1 MLRCHN
7 IQSFVRETII
17 SFRGCLPLAVVIGRI
32 PGFLL
37 FFLRFAGTLPIIEMS
52 TATLG
57 WSCCAESDA
66 WGNVRLY
73 FDQIIGVPQRSPWL
87 DSGEGGDFASWIAP

>member
-1 MLRCHN
+1 MVRVMVILGKLFEMLDECRDVIHEKE
-7 IQSFVRETII
+7 QSFVRETII
-17 SFRGCLPLAVVIGRI
+17 SFRGCLPLAVVIERI

-57 WSCCAESDA
+57 WSCCAEGDA

-73 FDQIIGVPQRSPWL
+73 SARL
-87 DSGEGGDFASWIAP
+87 

>member
-1 MLRCHN
+1 M
-7 IQSFVRETII
+7 
-17 SFRGCLPLAVVIGRI
+17 PLAVVIGRI

-37 FFLRFAGTLPIIEMS
+37 SFLWFAGTLPITDMS

-57 WSCCAESDA
+57 WSCCAEGYA

-73 FDQIIGVPQRSPWL
+73 FDKL
-87 DSGEGGDFASWIAP
+87 SGRANKPLA